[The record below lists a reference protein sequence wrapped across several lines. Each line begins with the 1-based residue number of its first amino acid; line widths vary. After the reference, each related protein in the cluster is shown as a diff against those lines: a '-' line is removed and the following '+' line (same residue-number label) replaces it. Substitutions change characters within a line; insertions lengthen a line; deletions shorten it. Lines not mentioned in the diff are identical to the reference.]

1 MLIGASG
8 ALTWRGSPLE
18 APSPAAGSW
27 AGPAWLWL
35 GGTMLVG
42 GGGEGGGAGAR
53 PGPGLVH
60 STWYMVMVHNHI

>member
-42 GGGEGGGAGAR
+42 GGGEGGGAGR
-53 PGPGLVH
+53 NWFGP
-60 STWYMVMVHNHI
+60 

>member
-1 MLIGASG
+1 MEVSQLD
-8 ALTWRGSPLE
+8 

-42 GGGEGGGAGAR
+42 GGGEGGGQG
-53 PGPGLVH
+53 PGPDLVWSIAH
-60 STWYMVMVHNHI
+60 GTWSWS